1 MNQTY
6 PVFKR
11 EFLSYFRSPVAYV
24 VIVVFLVASVGLSF
38 FAAGFFKA
46 GVATLEGFFT
56 FFPWLFLLL
65 IPASGMRL
73 WSEEKRAGTWELL
86 FTLPISTSAAVIGK
100 FLAAWVFISFAIVLT
115 FPMALTVGY
124 LGDPDWGVIVASYIG
139 SILMAGSYLGIC
151 SLTSALTKNQVISF
165 ILSVMIC
172 AVMLIGFHL
181 FGELLNSW
189 LNLPAWLAD
198 GISNFSFFPHFSAI
212 YEGLINFNSL
222 CFFASVMICTIWMN
236 IVVLER

>member
-1 MNQTY
+1 MNQIY
-6 PVFKR
+6 PLFKR
-11 EFLSYFRSPVAYV
+11 ELLSYFRSPVAYV

-38 FAAGFFKA
+38 FVAGFFKA
-46 GVATLEGFFT
+46 GVASLEGFFM

-86 FTLPISTSAAVIGK
+86 FTLPIPTSAAVIAK

-124 LGDPDWGVIVASYIG
+124 LGDPDWGVIMASFMG

-165 ILSVMIC
+165 ILSVMVC
-172 AVMLIGFHL
+172 AIMLVGFHI

-189 LNLPAWLAD
+189 LALPVWLAD
-198 GISNFSFFPHFSAI
+198 AISNFSFYPHFTSV
-212 YEGLINFNSL
+212 YGGLIHFNSL
-222 CFFASVMICTIWMN
+222 CFFASVIICTLWLN